1 MMGRVRSDTSCSATL
16 ASNHRTGIRRVAGA
30 CALAALLAC
39 PGRPVDAAD
48 LNVGYIDS
56 ARIFAEYGDA
66 KEAQERF
73 DRQVQGWRDEA
84 TEKEKVVAQLRA
96 EVRDQSPILS
106 ALKRQEKDEALQ
118 RAVADYERF
127 VQDIWGPRGR
137 AAQEN
142 ERATAEVVNQIRSA
156 VEKIAGERGL
166 VLVLDAAG
174 GQIIYAERSLD
185 ITTLVVQE
193 LNARTTTGSRP

>member
-1 MMGRVRSDTSCSATL
+1 MAMT
-16 ASNHRTGIRRVAGA
+16 VAA
-30 CALAALLAC
+30 VLAC
-39 PGRPVDAAD
+39 GVARAAD

-56 ARIFAEYGDA
+56 ARIFVEYGEA

-84 TEKEKVVAQLRA
+84 AEKEKVVAQLRA
-96 EVRDQSPILS
+96 EVRDQAPILS
-106 ALKRQEKDEALQ
+106 ALKRQEKEEALQ

-137 AAQEN
+137 AAVEN
-142 ERATAEVVNQIRSA
+142 ERATAEVVNQIRAA

-174 GQIIYAERSLD
+174 GHIIYAERSLD

>member
-1 MMGRVRSDTSCSATL
+1 M
-16 ASNHRTGIRRVAGA
+16 
-30 CALAALLAC
+30 
-39 PGRPVDAAD
+39 DAAD

-56 ARIFAEYGDA
+56 ARIFAEYGEA

-118 RAVADYERF
+118 RAAYLALMLSRLDRGNRDCRRHGDDRDDDDDLDERETARR
-127 VQDIWGPRGR
+127 GSCGR
-137 AAQEN
+137 AAPGV
-142 ERATAEVVNQIRSA
+142 THCS
-156 VEKIAGERGL
+156 
-166 VLVLDAAG
+166 
-174 GQIIYAERSLD
+174 
-185 ITTLVVQE
+185 
-193 LNARTTTGSRP
+193 